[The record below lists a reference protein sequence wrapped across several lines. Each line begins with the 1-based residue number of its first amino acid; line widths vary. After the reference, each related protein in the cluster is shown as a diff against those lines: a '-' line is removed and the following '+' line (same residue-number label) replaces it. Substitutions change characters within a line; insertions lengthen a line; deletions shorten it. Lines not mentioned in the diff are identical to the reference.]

1 MGGARGVRLR
11 YRAMPRELPVTQIMT
26 TDLVTL
32 APDTSVEDAVA
43 LLTEHGIS
51 GAPVVDGDGRLVGV
65 LDDSDLIVAEARLH
79 APTVVEILGAYFALP
94 GERHRFDEEVRHA
107 LGGTVG
113 ELMDDDPP
121 TVGLEA
127 TVEDVAT
134 LIVDRHVSR
143 VPVVDDTRRVAGIVT
158 RGDLV
163 AAMGRSPE

>member
-1 MGGARGVRLR
+1 
-11 YRAMPRELPVTQIMT
+11 MPRDMPVTDVMT
-26 TDLVTL
+26 SDVVTL
-32 APDTSVEDAVA
+32 GPDASVEEAVA
-43 LLTEHGIS
+43 LLTRHGIS
-51 GAPVVDGDGRLVGV
+51 GAPVVDREGRLVGL

-107 LGGTVG
+107 LAGTVG

-121 TVGLEA
+121 TVGLDA

-134 LIVDRHVSR
+134 LIVGRHLSR
-143 VPVVDDTRRVAGIVT
+143 VPVVDDAGRVAGIVT

-163 AAMGRSPE
+163 AAMGRSVGPPPG

>member
-1 MGGARGVRLR
+1 
-11 YRAMPRELPVTQIMT
+11 MPRETPATKIMT
-26 TDLVTL
+26 TDVVTL

-43 LLTEHGIS
+43 LLTEHRIS
-51 GAPVVDGDGRLVGV
+51 GAPVVDSDGRLIGV

-79 APTVVEILGAYFALP
+79 APTVVEILGAYFTLP

-107 LGGTVG
+107 LGATVG

-121 TVGLEA
+121 TVGLDA

-134 LIVDRHVSR
+134 LIVDTRSSR
-143 VPVVDDTRRVAGIVT
+143 VVVVDDARRVAGIVT

>member
-1 MGGARGVRLR
+1 
-11 YRAMPRELPVTQIMT
+11 MPREMPVTQIMT
-26 TDLVTL
+26 TDVVTL

-51 GAPVVDGDGRLVGV
+51 GAPVVDSDGRLIGV

-79 APTVVEILGAYFALP
+79 APTVVEILGAYFPLP

-107 LGGTVG
+107 LGATVG
-113 ELMDDDPP
+113 ELMDGDPP
-121 TVGLEA
+121 TVGLDA

-134 LIVDRHVSR
+134 LIVDRRSSR
-143 VPVVDDTRRVAGIVT
+143 VLVVDDAGQVAGIVT

>member
-1 MGGARGVRLR
+1 
-11 YRAMPRELPVTQIMT
+11 MPRETPATQIMT
-26 TDLVTL
+26 TDVVTL

-43 LLTEHGIS
+43 LLTEHRIS
-51 GAPVVDGDGRLVGV
+51 GAPVVDSDGRLIGV
-65 LDDSDLIVAEARLH
+65 LDDSDLIIAEARLH
-79 APTVVEILGAYFALP
+79 APTVIEILGAYFTLP

-107 LGGTVG
+107 LGATVG

-121 TVGLEA
+121 TVGLDA

-134 LIVDRHVSR
+134 LLVDSRGSR
-143 VPVVDDTRRVAGIVT
+143 VLVVDEARRVAGIVS